1 MGERKTKSELMK
13 EIEDLK
19 KELEKCKRYE
29 QYSEAANEVKVLY
42 DIFVDVGFTASQA
55 FTLVSELLANALRH

>member
-42 DIFVDVGFTASQA
+42 DIFC
-55 FTLVSELLANALRH
+55 